1 MRTLAVFLMAV
12 LLAISGV
19 AFAEQHSE
27 AVVAKDDA
35 KTPEVWC
42 PVTRYTDNS
51 KCSECHVMVKDGDG
65 LPKFGLKEIPIDA
78 SYSEKPYEMSI
89 VQENNELIAYVLVDN
104 INAALFRNVSQYLYI
119 HPEIRKL
126 VVEIHS
132 PGGSVMAAWR
142 IVGIIEEMRAH
153 GIVVETRCYGL
164 AASAG
169 GILLIAGDLGSR
181 FVAPHSEIMLHK
193 VWQFAMF
200 DVSDPD
206 SAEDKADV
214 LKHFQANINKF
225 FEERTNL
232 SSDIINE
239 KSYHKMWWFT
249 GKEAI
254 EHGVADGLIGLQASF
269 ADKTGVAAE

>member
-1 MRTLAVFLMAV
+1 MKTLSM
-12 LLAISGV
+12 LLVSVMLIVGGV
-19 AFAEQHSE
+19 ALAEPQDGE
-27 AVVAKDDA
+27 AVAVMEEKA
-35 KTPEVWC
+35 PEVWC
-42 PVTRYTDNS
+42 PVTRYTDNA
-51 KCSECHVMVKDGDG
+51 KCTYCHTMITENGK
-65 LPKFGLKEIPIDA
+65 PKFGLKEIPIDA
-78 SYSEKPYEMSI
+78 NYSEKPSSMAVVIENGEM
-89 VQENNELIAYVLVDN
+89 VAYLTVGD
-104 INAALFRNVSQYLYI
+104 INAYQFRDASHYLYT
-119 HPEIRKL
+119 HPEFKKL

-153 GIVVETRCYGL
+153 GIEVETRCYGL

-169 GILLIAGDLGSR
+169 GILLVAGDIGKR
-181 FVAPHSEIMLHK
+181 FVAPHAEVMLHK
-193 VWQFAMF
+193 VWQFSMF

-225 FEERTNL
+225 FEERTKL
-232 SSDIINE
+232 SADTINT

-254 EHGVADGLIGLQASF
+254 EHGVADGLIGQ
-269 ADKTGVAAE
+269 